1 MRAWGMRVY
10 MYVNIAH
17 AHACMPYVI
26 HSRRAVHALDWVTA
40 ASMKSYQSEVS
51 DFCKVSASHVL
62 PLKVVANRTNIISKN
77 VLDSASW
84 MIQYVR
90 TISSMVA
97 SLFHSRTETVVMS
110 PHLSS
115 VNQLTWFLISLCKYF
130 YRHSITLSFSHA
142 NRASR
147 SWSLRLMMFTLIMW
161 LVIMWLVIKL
171 IYITDSIH
179 VNFFFVAVY
188 KKRV

>member
-1 MRAWGMRVY
+1 MVSLYQRIRSAIKFLKCAQCMQCVRGACACTY

-62 PLKVVANRTNIISKN
+62 PLKVVANRTNIIGKN

-130 YRHSITLSFSHA
+130 YRHP
-142 NRASR
+142 
-147 SWSLRLMMFTLIMW
+147 
-161 LVIMWLVIKL
+161 
-171 IYITDSIH
+171 
-179 VNFFFVAVY
+179 
-188 KKRV
+188 